1 MNHKPHRLLLLLVAL
16 SLLVGCVNPITVSE
30 AIKQVPDTAVAQV
43 ESTAESVEEP
53 EAIATPLSGSA
64 AATAPETPSEEDL
77 DAAFDAFVGRMVRY
91 NTISLEDTN
100 LALAEDPPPFLLDVR
115 NVAEAEENGH
125 IEGAV
130 LVPLRELG
138 QNLDLLPEFDDQIIV
153 YCGSGWRAAIAMT
166 ALEALGWNNVDVLA
180 GGSLTGW
187 VDAGYPVV
195 EGVPPAP
202 APLAMAQPNPLMAAK
217 IDEMLSSIP
226 EGWGVVTND
235 ALNLELIE
243 NDALILIDVRRPE
256 EWEEKGFIDAPNEQ
270 ISIPL
275 ETFIADK
282 ALWPADKD
290 APIVVYCGSGHR
302 STIAMSILRAYGYT
316 NVRSLKGG
324 FGGWAGAGYP
334 VAQEVTLDAVF
345 DDFLANMVA
354 YNTVSLEDTN
364 AALMED
370 RPPFLLDVREFS
382 EVSEKGHIEGAVVIP
397 LRVLAQNI
405 EYLPSVDTPI
415 IAYCGSGWR
424 ATIAMAALQAMGWT
438 EARVMKD
445 GSFTGWVEAG
455 YPIVEGLP
463 DEGFLLDIAAPEPG
477 ILAQMDRMLSNL
489 PEGWGVIRPDALNTA
504 LIENPGLIL
513 IDVRREEEVAE
524 KGIIAADNVLTI
536 PLEEFVAMKDMWP
549 ADLNTPIVT
558 YCGSGHRSTIAM
570 SILQAYGYTDVLSL
584 NGGFAGWVDAGYP
597 TTAYAVQ

>member
-1 MNHKPHRLLLLLVAL
+1 MA
-16 SLLVGCVNPITVSE
+16 VSRYPTAVDAVE
-30 AIKQVPDTAVAQV
+30 QGPDEAVAQV
-43 ESTAESVEEP
+43 EYRSVEELEP
-53 EAIATPLSGSA
+53 A

-77 DAAFDAFVGRMVRY
+77 DAAFDAFLGRMVRY

-100 LALAEDPPPFLLDVR
+100 LALVEDPPPFLLDVR
-115 NVAEAEENGH
+115 NVAEAEEKGH

-138 QNLDLLPEFDDQIIV
+138 QNLDLLPDFDDHIIV

-166 ALEALGWNNVDVLA
+166 ALEALGWNNVDVLT
-180 GGSLTGW
+180 GGSFTGW

-202 APLAMAQPNPLMAAK
+202 VALAAAQPDPQMAAEM
-217 IDEMLSSIP
+217 DAMLSSIP
-226 EGWGVVTND
+226 EGWGVVTNE

-243 NDALILIDVRRPE
+243 NDDLILIDVRRPE
-256 EWEEKGFIDAPNEQ
+256 ERAEKGFIDAPNEQ

-316 NVRSLKGG
+316 DVRSLKGG
-324 FGGWAGAGYP
+324 FGGWAGAGFP
-334 VAQEVTLDAVF
+334 VTQEVTLDVVF
-345 DDFLANMVA
+345 DDFLANMEA

-370 RPPFLLDVREFS
+370 QPPFLLDVRELS

-397 LRVLAQNI
+397 LRELAQNI
-405 EYLPSVDTPI
+405 EYLPSFDTPI

-424 ATIAMAALQAMGWT
+424 ATIAMTALQAMGWT
-438 EARVMKD
+438 DVRVMKG
-445 GSFTGWVEAG
+445 GSFT
-455 YPIVEGLP
+455 
-463 DEGFLLDIAAPEPG
+463 
-477 ILAQMDRMLSNL
+477 
-489 PEGWGVIRPDALNTA
+489 
-504 LIENPGLIL
+504 
-513 IDVRREEEVAE
+513 
-524 KGIIAADNVLTI
+524 
-536 PLEEFVAMKDMWP
+536 
-549 ADLNTPIVT
+549 
-558 YCGSGHRSTIAM
+558 
-570 SILQAYGYTDVLSL
+570 
-584 NGGFAGWVDAGYP
+584 GWVDAGYP
-597 TTAYAVQ
+597 IAEGLPSKGSCLTSPHRSRASWPRWMRC